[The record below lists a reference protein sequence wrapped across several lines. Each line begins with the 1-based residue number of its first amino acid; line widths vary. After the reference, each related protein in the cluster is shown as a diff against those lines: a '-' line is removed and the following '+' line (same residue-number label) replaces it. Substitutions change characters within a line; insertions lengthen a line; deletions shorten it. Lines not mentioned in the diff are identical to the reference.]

1 MTGII
6 SSTTVTQAMATL
18 GLSEDSIT
26 LLPSFISDVSGML
39 SFSVEGNSKFFKLPK
54 SIDVP
59 VVLDKKAGKIKEIL
73 YLILAFCWE
82 KSLGGAKDNRPLF
95 LKQ

>member
-1 MTGII
+1 MTGVI

-26 LLPSFISDVSGML
+26 MLPSFISDVSGML

-54 SIDVP
+54 NIDVP

-82 KSLGGAKDNRPLF
+82 KV
-95 LKQ
+95 